1 MLFIYECFPDV
12 YLKMTIERNLLTG
25 GTLLQKCCLYNAGAI
40 AALGLVLKECRGA
53 KRLKGSSFRKYWL
66 GLR

>member
-1 MLFIYECFPDV
+1 
-12 YLKMTIERNLLTG
+12 MTIERNLLTG

-40 AALGLVLKECRGA
+40 AALGLVLKEYRGA